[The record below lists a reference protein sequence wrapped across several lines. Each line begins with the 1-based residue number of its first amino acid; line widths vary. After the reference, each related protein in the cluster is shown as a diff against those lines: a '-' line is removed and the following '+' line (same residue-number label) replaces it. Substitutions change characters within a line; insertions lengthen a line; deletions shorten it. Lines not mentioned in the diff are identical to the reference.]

1 MHQRLL
7 HPLLLLLPAFAITSC
22 DRGGD
27 RVEITKTRDLS
38 IVVPAEETPELGASD
53 ESRLTSL
60 SFDESN
66 KPLMLEDRE
75 IGRFI
80 FRKPNTWL
88 PVAESRLRPVN
99 FAFGSASEGEVY
111 VTMLPGDGGGVR
123 PNLDRWRRQMGKDL
137 PMTEEEAANLPQM
150 TFLQAPASLLDIS
163 GDFTDMRNP
172 DVTKEDYRLLGVI
185 QSFPGFTISAKM
197 VGPEKLVD
205 DHRRIFL
212 RFANSL
218 KFQVTP
224 QT

>member
-1 MHQRLL
+1 MRRRPFHIFI
-7 HPLLLLLPAFAITSC
+7 LLPALAVTSC

-38 IVVPAEETPELGASD
+38 IVVPVEESPKLGASD

-66 KPLMLEDRE
+66 KPLMLETRE

-80 FRKPNTWL
+80 FNKPNTWL
-88 PVAESRLRPVN
+88 PVSESRLRPVN
-99 FAFGSASEGEVY
+99 FAFGPNSEGEVY
-111 VTMLPGDGGGVR
+111 VSMLPGDGGGIR
-123 PNLDRWRRQMGKDL
+123 ANLDRWRRQMGIES
-137 PMTEEEAANLPQM
+137 PMTDEEAANLLQM
-150 TFLQAPASLLDIS
+150 NFLQAPASLLDLS
-163 GDFTDMRNP
+163 GSFTDMRNP
-172 DVTKEDYRLLGVI
+172 DAAKKNYRLLGVI

-224 QT
+224 QS